1 MSPAAA
7 PGPGP
12 GQNRTSSDEC
22 LPVLT
27 SAPLGL
33 SASWSRPGSGQ
44 MVQRSGGRK
53 LRGRATRLVQGKD
66 PLPSAPL
73 SPATRHV
80 PGPSIGEADP
90 PRPTHSRFSLSL
102 TRPSTEQEQAGFLF
116 RGTSPPSAMRHF
128 VVVRMGSP
136 RVDVML
142 IHPPQSWRRP
152 RGHCLPTCS
161 SRRPQDSALTEPKI
175 LFLPWQICLVTP
187 DNFLR
192 PTLSLVPP
200 WVHLPRAMA
209 SPFLGPSLPT
219 LYTEQRFPSLQEPF
233 FMLRLWAESTPR

>member
-1 MSPAAA
+1 MHQETAQRLS
-7 PGPGP
+7 
-12 GQNRTSSDEC
+12 QIC
-22 LPVLT
+22 LWVFLC
-27 SAPLGL
+27 
-33 SASWSRPGSGQ
+33 
-44 MVQRSGGRK
+44 
-53 LRGRATRLVQGKD
+53 
-66 PLPSAPL
+66 
-73 SPATRHV
+73 
-80 PGPSIGEADP
+80 
-90 PRPTHSRFSLSL
+90 SLSL

-116 RGTSPPSAMRHF
+116 CGTSPPSAMHHF
-128 VVVRMGSP
+128 IVVRMGSP

-192 PTLSLVPP
+192 PTLSLVLPR
-200 WVHLPRAMA
+200 VHLPRAMA

-233 FMLRLWAESTPR
+233 FMLRLCTPVFLLGESQGRGTLVGCHLWGRTESDLAAAMPLITPDNCPCVLCVPALGTRAPCLGRPLRQEPWPC